1 MTVDAEYADALPDG
15 AVRGRGAGLNPGNRF
30 DGLRLHVL
38 GEQLDAVQLAH
49 PDGRQVATRIY
60 ADRTGSVI
68 NRVESP
74 DLGFKWTLNP
84 YRGCEPGCVYCYA
97 RPTHELLGFS
107 CGLDFE
113 TKIAAKHDAP
123 ELLRAELASP
133 KWAGEMIVM
142 SGVTDCYQPID
153 AKLQITRRC
162 LAVMA
167 QCCQPVGIV
176 TKSRMVVRDLD
187 LLKRLTEAE
196 AVYVGISLTTLDA
209 KLSALMEPR
218 ASCPADR
225 LRAMRELSEAGI
237 PVAAILAPIIPGL
250 NDREIPRLLESA
262 AQAGATCATWVM
274 LRLPY
279 QVKALFLE
287 WLQRHFPDRRAR
299 IVSQVRSIHGGE
311 LYRSTFRTRMRGT
324 GPLAEQIAATFR
336 VFADRCGLRRHLPQL
351 SSASFRRPNMTGQLE
366 LFTA

>member
-1 MTVDAEYADALPDG
+1 MVKAKIRRTTYFMANQPPIH
-15 AVRGRGAGLNPGNRF
+15 GRGTSENPRNRF
-30 DGLRLHVL
+30 EPIETIRDSDIIDPEDPSPETHFLKDTSRSIIS
-38 GEQLDAVQLAH
+38 
-49 PDGRQVATRIY
+49 T
-60 ADRTGSVI
+60 
-68 NRVESP
+68 NESP
-74 DLGFKWTLNP
+74 DIGFDASINV
-84 YRGCEPGCVYCYA
+84 YRGCEHGCIYCYA
-97 RPTHELLGFS
+97 RPTHEYLGFS
-107 CGLDFE
+107 AGLDFE
-113 TKIAAKHDAP
+113 TKIVVKQNAP
-123 ELLRAELASP
+123 ELLRRELASP
-133 KWAGEMIVM
+133 RWSGEPIVM
-142 SGVTDCYQPID
+142 SGVTDGYQPIE

-167 QCCQPVGIV
+167 QCRQPVGIV
-176 TKSRMVVRDLD
+176 TKSRLVVRDLD
-187 LLKRLTEAE
+187 LLKRLAEAD

-209 KLSALMEPR
+209 HLSAVMEPR

-225 LRAMRELSEAGI
+225 LRAMRELSDAGI

-299 IVSQVRSIHGGE
+299 IVSQVRSMHGGE
-311 LYRSTFRTRMRGT
+311 LYRSTFGTRMRGT

-336 VFADRCGLRRHLPQL
+336 VFADRCGLPRRLPQL
-351 SSASFRRPNMTGQLE
+351 SSASFRRPNMTGQLQ